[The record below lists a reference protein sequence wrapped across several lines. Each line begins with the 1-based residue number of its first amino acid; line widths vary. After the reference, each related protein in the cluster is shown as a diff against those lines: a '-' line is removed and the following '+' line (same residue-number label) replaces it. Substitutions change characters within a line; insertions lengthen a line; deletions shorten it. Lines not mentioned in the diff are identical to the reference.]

1 VNDEPK
7 RWTGLGKPRTPQDHE
22 LLQWLQ
28 SSQLELERNR
38 SFGRPLGLWKATQRY
53 CSPHFQR
60 LQRVNCNVN
69 KAMDSNIWGF
79 PKITHKMASPSSI
92 LCNFPTF
99 GRCYKQLIWTQTC
112 RILSHG
118 SSPKAD
124 PTLNRTTP
132 CNFWVKRIPPCLWW
146 FGNPGLLINGSS
158 SLG

>member
-1 VNDEPK
+1 
-7 RWTGLGKPRTPQDHE
+7 
-22 LLQWLQ
+22 
-28 SSQLELERNR
+28 
-38 SFGRPLGLWKATQRY
+38 
-53 CSPHFQR
+53 
-60 LQRVNCNVN
+60 
-69 KAMDSNIWGF
+69 
-79 PKITHKMASPSSI
+79 MASPLSI

-158 SLG
+158 SLGWLIRRIWYKKEDGLVVKGVSFVTECKKLHHNSSSSLTIQIWSKVKHWFGLNDAHTTCWPAMHSAKEWWVEGVHEYGQ